1 MVFLWLY
8 TISKRYPWFLG
19 RFTKDG
25 GERTCITK
33 GSVRKTYFLISM
45 INNILEDGIFMTLW
59 LYTIFKRYPWVL
71 GSFTEDG
78 GERKCI
84 TKGSVRK
91 SYFLISMI
99 NNILEDGIFM
109 ILWLYTIFK
118 RYPWVLGSFTED
130 GGERQEICLRCRR
143 RHHHTWGTPQIWNHF
158 QCSTKHLRI

>member
-8 TISKRYPWFLG
+8 TIFKRYPWFLG
-19 RFTKDG
+19 RFTEDG

-78 GERKCI
+78 GER
-84 TKGSVRK
+84 
-91 SYFLISMI
+91 
-99 NNILEDGIFM
+99 
-109 ILWLYTIFK
+109 
-118 RYPWVLGSFTED
+118 
-130 GGERQEICLRCRR
+130 QEICLRCRR
-143 RHHHTWGTPQIWNHF
+143 RHRHTWGTPQIWNHF
-158 QCSTKHLRI
+158 QCSTKHLRIYCCIKSSLKTSITFILMFLNSGQIFASESERI